1 MPAEQ
6 ASDFDTI
13 FYDVHAGD
21 SLSGIIKKYYG
32 SVTPPRRKDMISKIL
47 LENPEIKNPN
57 LIYPGQILVIDIP
70 QGYSAIPGHLTMPT
84 VAVDNETI
92 DTLKDNLSK
101 APPEERRL
109 VSALAPISLGSG
121 ATTLDMIKHT
131 FKSNTPLLA
140 DMAENYNDL
149 NADKVTK
156 GQYDYRRRSLIS
168 KLKSK
173 LGPTSRLLYGSRSPN
188 EVLRISRTKGRA
200 PTHIIKHQA
209 NRMRNLSRLASKGGV
224 VLSVVGLGVACH
236 EIAST
241 DDKQQ
246 KNEILV
252 ESMGGVGGGI
262 LFGAVVTVLL
272 VGTPVGWVAALAIGV
287 TGAVA
292 SFTSGKVAG
301 HIYTTSGSKVDFVN
315 DLGINRICN

>member
-1 MPAEQ
+1 MYLENNPE
-6 ASDFDTI
+6 FDTI
-13 FYDVHAGD
+13 FYDVRAGD

-32 SVTPPRRKDMISKIL
+32 SVTPPQRQDMISKIL

-57 LIYPGQILVIDIP
+57 LIHPGQILVIDIP
-70 QGYSAIPGHLTMPT
+70 RGYSAIPGHLTKPAI
-84 VAVDNETI
+84 AVDKETL

-121 ATTLDMIKHT
+121 ATTLDIIKHT
-131 FKSNTPLLA
+131 FKSNTSLLT
-140 DMAENYNDL
+140 DMAENYNDFK
-149 NADKVTK
+149 ADKVTK
-156 GQYDYRRRSLIS
+156 GQYGYHRRSLIS

-173 LGPTSRLLYGSRSPN
+173 LGPTSRLLFGSRSPN
-188 EVLRISRTKGRA
+188 EVLRISRTKGRV

-209 NRMRNLSRLASKGGV
+209 NRMINLSRLASKGGV

-236 EIAST
+236 EIAKT

-252 ESMGGVGGGI
+252 ESLGGVGGGL
-262 LFGAVVTVLL
+262 LFGAAVTVLI
-272 VGTPVGWVAALAIGV
+272 VGTPVGWIAALAIGI
-287 TGAVA
+287 TGAVT
-292 SFTSGKVAG
+292 SFTSGKVAE
-301 HIYTTSGSKVDFVN
+301 HIYSTSGSKIDFVN
-315 DLGINRICN
+315 DLGVNRICN